1 MLYNCKLE
9 TQVHKVN
16 RVSKMAVI
24 RGTARL
30 DRKTKNLV
38 KRLQP
43 GEIAVINHKELDE
56 VCAQALVDAK
66 VKAVVNAA
74 KSLSEDYPNLGP
86 QTLVGAGIY
95 LLDNVGLEVMEKV
108 EEETVVEIEGDK
120 ITVPGRWT
128 GRGTVLTFDKVE
140 QHMEKA
146 KKNIGMVLEKFV
158 QNTIEY
164 ARQEHRLLLGDVKVP
179 HTKAVFQNKH
189 TLIVVRGQNYKD
201 DLAAIR
207 SYIEEVKPVLIGVD
221 GGADALTEFGYKPD
235 IIIGDM
241 DSISDKTLQCGA
253 ELVVHAYPDGRAPG
267 MNRIKALGLK
277 AVTFTVPGTSEDIA
291 MLLAYH
297 KGTELIVAVGTHTNL
312 IDFLD
317 KGRKGMSSTF
327 LVRLKVGSILV
338 DAKGVNKLYRNKVKF
353 RYLAELVA
361 AASVTVGIVAYQLFP
376 VTRQLMRVFW
386 LKFKIALGI

>member
-1 MLYNCKLE
+1 MW
-9 TQVHKVN
+9 V
-16 RVSKMAVI
+16 RKMAVI
-24 RGTARL
+24 RGLARL

-43 GEIAVINHKELDE
+43 GEIAIINHQELDQ

-74 KSLSEDYPNLGP
+74 RSLSEDYPNLGP
-86 QTLVGAGIY
+86 QTLVSAGIY
-95 LLDNVGLEVMEKV
+95 LLDNVGLEIMDNVA
-108 EEETVVEIEGDK
+108 EETIVEIDGNE
-120 ITVPGRWT
+120 IRVPGQWA
-128 GRGTVLTFDKVE
+128 GRGTVLTFEEVE
-140 QHMEKA
+140 THMANA

-164 ARQEHRLLLGDVKVP
+164 ARQEQGLLLGDVDVP
-179 HTKAVFQNKH
+179 HTRTVFQNRH

-201 DLAAIR
+201 DLAALR
-207 SYIEEVKPVLIGVD
+207 SYIEDVKPVLVGVD
-221 GGADALTEFGYKPD
+221 GGADALSEFGYRPD

-267 MNRIKALGLK
+267 MNRIRELGLE
-277 AVTFTVPGTSEDIA
+277 ALTFPAPGTSEDIA

-297 KGTELIVAVGTHTNL
+297 KGTDLIVALGTHTNL

-338 DAKGVNKLYRNKVKF
+338 DAKGVNKLYRSKVKF

-361 AASVTVGIVAYQLFP
+361 AASVTVAIVAYQLSP
-376 VTRQLMRVFW
+376 VTRQLLRVFW
-386 LKFKIALGI
+386 LKLKFAFGI

>member
-1 MLYNCKLE
+1 M
-9 TQVHKVN
+9 
-16 RVSKMAVI
+16 RVRKMAVI
-24 RGTARL
+24 RGIARL

-38 KRLQP
+38 KRLLP
-43 GEIAVINHKELDE
+43 GEIAVINHHELDE

-86 QTLVGAGIY
+86 QTLVSAGVY
-95 LLDNVGLEVMEKV
+95 LLDNVGLEVMEEV
-108 EEETVVEIEGDK
+108 EEDTVVEIDGDA
-120 ITVPGRWT
+120 ITIPGQWT

-140 QHMEKA
+140 KHMENA
-146 KKNIGMVLEKFV
+146 KKNMGMVLEKFV

-164 ARQEHRLLLGDVKVP
+164 ARQEQGLLLGDISVP

-253 ELVVHAYPDGRAPG
+253 ELVVHAYPDGTAPG
-267 MNRIKALGLK
+267 MNRVKDLGLK
-277 AVTFTVPGTSEDIA
+277 AVTFPVPGTSEDIA

-361 AASVTVGIVAYQLFP
+361 AASVTVAIVAYQLFP
-376 VTRQLMRVFW
+376 VTRQLVRVFW
-386 LKFKIALGI
+386 LKLKIALGI

>member
-1 MLYNCKLE
+1 M
-9 TQVHKVN
+9 
-16 RVSKMAVI
+16 RVRKMAVI

-38 KRLQP
+38 KRLLP
-43 GEIAVINHKELDE
+43 GEIAVINHQELDE

-74 KSLSEDYPNLGP
+74 KSLSEEYPNLGP
-86 QTLVGAGIY
+86 QTLVSAGVY
-95 LLDNVGLEVMEKV
+95 LLDNVGLEIMEKV
-108 EEETVVEIEGDK
+108 EEDTVVEIDGDEIK
-120 ITVPGRWT
+120 VPGQWT
-128 GRGTVLTFDKVE
+128 GRGTVLTFAKV
-140 QHMEKA
+140 QLHMESA

-164 ARQEHRLLLGDVKVP
+164 ARQEQGLLLGDVNVP
-179 HTKAVFQNKH
+179 HTKTVFQNKH

-207 SYIEEVKPVLIGVD
+207 SYIKEVKPVLVGVD
-221 GGADALTEFGYKPD
+221 GGADALTEFGYRPD
-235 IIIGDM
+235 VIIGDM
-241 DSISDKTLQCGA
+241 DSISDKTLKCGA

-267 MNRIKALGLK
+267 MNRINALGLK
-277 AVTFTVPGTSEDIA
+277 AVTFPAPGTSEDIA

-297 KGTELIVAVGTHTNL
+297 KGTDLIVALGTHTNL

-361 AASVTVGIVAYQLFP
+361 AASVTVAIVAYQLFP
-376 VTRQLMRVFW
+376 VTRQMVRMVW
-386 LKFKIALGI
+386 LKLKIVLGL

>member
-1 MLYNCKLE
+1 
-9 TQVHKVN
+9 
-16 RVSKMAVI
+16 MAVI

-66 VKAVVNAA
+66 VKAVVNAS
-74 KSLSEDYPNLGP
+74 KSLSEDYPNVGP
-86 QTLVGAGIY
+86 QTLVGAGVY
-95 LLDNVGLEVMEKV
+95 LLDDVGLEVMEKV
-108 EEETVVEIEGDK
+108 VEETVIEIDGDK
-120 ITVPGRWT
+120 ITVPGHWT
-128 GRGTVLTFDKVE
+128 GRGTVLTFEQVE
-140 QHMEKA
+140 QHMENA

-164 ARQEHRLLLGDVKVP
+164 ARQEHRLLLGDINVP
-179 HTKAVFQNKH
+179 HTKAVFENKH

-267 MNRIKALGLK
+267 MNRINDLGLK
-277 AVTFTVPGTSEDIA
+277 AVPFPVPGTSEDIA